1 MLIGVKSRTSI
12 AENVTCLGTKRG
24 KNWNFP
30 NRKEVFPNLK
40 QFLFSPMGVTAGKQ
54 SALVLAHCILGYY
67 FSSAP
72 VPLWN
77 SKCSW
82 KVHCFYLE
90 FSVFYVKESS
100 SFQLTMAPAKSRKIV
115 VMGFRSVGNFWIV
128 LATCRK
134 DLAGSFCSV
143 TMRDF
148 HEILIFFVFFFSGKS
163 SITIQFVEGQ
173 FVDSYDPTIEN
184 SEWFC
189 WIRLTKKILKW
200 NLGPKRDLT
209 LKSDLVRV
217 VTSALSF
224 FSAFTTELKHNSQE
238 YILEVVD
245 TAGQVNILVL
255 LISPCSRVSE
265 WVFNSLDIGTCT
277 FYRVVSIDF
286 NGKSND
292 QISFIME
299 SFIFIVLL

>member
-40 QFLFSPMGVTAGKQ
+40 QFLFSSMGVTAGKQ

-67 FSSAP
+67 FSSAL
-72 VPLWN
+72 VPLWK

-82 KVHCFYLE
+82 KVHCFYLK

-148 HEILIFFVFFFSGKS
+148 HEILIFFCIFLFRKIFNYNSVCRRTICGFIRSDNWEQWVILLNSFDEKNSEVEPWTQTWFNIEVGPCESCNFCLVFFLSIYHWAETQQSRIHIGGRRYCRPGKH
-163 SITIQFVEGQ
+163 
-173 FVDSYDPTIEN
+173 
-184 SEWFC
+184 
-189 WIRLTKKILKW
+189 
-200 NLGPKRDLT
+200 
-209 LKSDLVRV
+209 
-217 VTSALSF
+217 TS
-224 FSAFTTELKHNSQE
+224 T
-238 YILEVVD
+238 
-245 TAGQVNILVL
+245 VNISLFK
-255 LISPCSRVSE
+255 SE
-265 WVFNSLDIGTCT
+265 WV
-277 FYRVVSIDF
+277 
-286 NGKSND
+286 
-292 QISFIME
+292 SF
-299 SFIFIVLL
+299 